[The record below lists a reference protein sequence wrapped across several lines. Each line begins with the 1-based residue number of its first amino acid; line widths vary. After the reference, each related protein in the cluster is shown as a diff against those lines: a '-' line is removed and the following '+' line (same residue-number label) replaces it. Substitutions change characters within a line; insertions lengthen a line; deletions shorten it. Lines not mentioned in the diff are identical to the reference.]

1 MNLLDTVEGDQYD
14 GPEMQPV
21 AEVQRLFDEEKPRA
35 VALDTESSTYRWHQ
49 DRADAFAVSISWGR
63 NRTYYLPCGIDED
76 FEQARAVAEFCA
88 HVFMTCDRVVM
99 HHSKYDLH
107 VFHRLFRHFRI
118 PMVTRRIDDTMLL
131 SAILD
136 EQRHHGLKELT
147 SSFGI
152 EYVKG
157 VDADSL
163 KNQINHWMEE
173 QERMTGRLPG
183 YDEAPK
189 RLIAP
194 YAAQDAYLTM
204 ALYIR
209 LMSELL
215 GEDEKQKNSSRA
227 KLMDTYLQ
235 ELRLTWVLWAAEERG
250 MAIDMDFVNRK
261 IAELTPFLETVKV
274 EMHQEFGFDMNP
286 GSTEDVARALKSV
299 GIQGEWTN
307 PRTGKQKLPE
317 WELERIDHPL
327 AKRVLEYR
335 TAQKM
340 LTGYYEVLANEAKL
354 EDGEWIVHPS
364 FKQNGARTGR
374 TSVTEPALQTIPREK
389 GEVRGAF
396 VSRKGH
402 KLIFA
407 DYSGQELRVLAH
419 YLTQIGDTSMKDVF
433 EKGADLHRETA
444 AAILEKAADKVEK
457 FERQFGKNT
466 NFAIV
471 YGAGGAKIG
480 WMWGRDAEFGKR
492 ALTRLYNRFPGIR
505 KMKRMTTQAG
515 ENRGYVQTV
524 FGRRH
529 RMGPGTPAYRLLN
542 YLIQGTSAELSKYA
556 MIRVDDALIKAGLTA
571 RVLLL
576 IHDEIVVEAPDD
588 EVDRAKVIME
598 REMTHCPML
607 SVKMEVESAI
617 AARWSEK

>member
-1 MNLLDTVEGDQYD
+1 
-14 GPEMQPV
+14 
-21 AEVQRLFDEEKPRA
+21 
-35 VALDTESSTYRWHQ
+35 
-49 DRADAFAVSISWGR
+49 
-63 NRTYYLPCGIDED
+63 
-76 FEQARAVAEFCA
+76 
-88 HVFMTCDRVVM
+88 
-99 HHSKYDLH
+99 
-107 VFHRLFRHFRI
+107 
-118 PMVTRRIDDTMLL
+118 
-131 SAILD
+131 
-136 EQRHHGLKELT
+136 
-147 SSFGI
+147 
-152 EYVKG
+152 
-157 VDADSL
+157 
-163 KNQINHWMEE
+163 
-173 QERMTGRLPG
+173 
-183 YDEAPK
+183 
-189 RLIAP
+189 
-194 YAAQDAYLTM
+194 
-204 ALYIR
+204 
-209 LMSELL
+209 MSELL
-215 GEDEKQKNSSRA
+215 GEDEKYKNSGRA
-227 KLMDTYLQ
+227 KLNDTYLQ

-250 MAIDMDFVNRK
+250 MAIDMEFVQRK
-261 IAELTPFLETVKV
+261 IAELTPFLEVVKL

-299 GIQGEWTN
+299 GIEGEWTN

-354 EDGEWIVHPS
+354 EDGEWIVHPN

-407 DYSGQELRVLAH
+407 DYAGQELRVLAH
-419 YLTQIGDTSMKDVF
+419 YLAEIKDTSMKDVF

-444 AAILEKAADKVEK
+444 AAILEKEPDQVAKN
-457 FERQFGKNT
+457 ERQSGKNT

-471 YGAGGAKIG
+471 YGAGSKKIA
-480 WMWGRDAEFGKR
+480 WMWGRSGDEEFGKR
-492 ALTRLYNRFPGIR
+492 ALYRIYDRFPGLR
-505 KMKRMTTQAG
+505 KIKRMTTKAG
-515 ENRGYVQTV
+515 EERGFVQTV

-556 MIRVDDALIKAGLTA
+556 MIRVDEALIRAGLRA

-588 EVDRAKVIME
+588 EVDRALQIME
-598 REMTHCPML
+598 AEMTNCPML
-607 SVKMEVESAI
+607 VVPMEVESAV
-617 AARWSEK
+617 ATRWSDK